1 MADLYNM
8 LAQVRDGED
17 RGRQRYQNR
26 LLGLAYS
33 APAQERTALLGQVAQ
48 SSPTVALQA
57 EQDFGK
63 RDTDRVGSLAAKA
76 RYIVGMAKAG
86 QRDAVRGIYPQLAQE
101 ARQLGLG
108 DVPLEWD
115 DAFLPGLEQLASY
128 QIRPAEG
135 APAGYRQFQL
145 MAEAAGLKPGTPE
158 YQQAA
163 KIALGQEGRASSA
176 GFGFDSIDIGD
187 GRPRPSRQNPRTG
200 ALEYYD
206 ERVGGWVQLG
216 GPAAMGMPAPTAP
229 AATPQRGAPSAV
241 TGTPADAEEAAKLA
255 NAYYQQLRA
264 AGLPDEQAAQA
275 TEVYLQGLQRQ
286 SASAPASAGVPPE
299 AAAPAPSA
307 PSAGAPL
314 LVPDMQRGGL
324 VAPPGIGAGR
334 SKEQEAAATEA
345 ARLGVQLQ
353 FAPAMA
359 AAEADATRQKKL
371 AEAQAGQQAEAPKR
385 QQRFQQALQAARNVE
400 TSIDRALQMIGPM
413 STGFVGARLRGVEG
427 SPAYNLAA
435 EIETVKANLGFDRLQ
450 QMREASP
457 TGGALGAIAVQEL
470 VALQSTVANLD
481 PNQSPEQ
488 LRANLQRVRDHYARW
503 RAAVEQSLREEG
515 RQGRQQ
521 QAGGPRPPAPGTI
534 EDGYRFKGGDPA
546 NPSNWERV

>member
-1 MADLYNM
+1 MSSIFQNFLLGHQAGRQNLEHRQEQSK
-8 LAQVRDGED
+8 LAQLQALAPQVIAGDPSAFTQAAALDPAKATQYQQAGDGLLRRLQNYIRHMDAARATGKPEAVQAALRAGAPLIKQLTGRDVPPDATWTPDWDAGWEE
-17 RGRQRYQNR
+17 
-26 LLGLAYS
+26 LKAK
-33 APAQERTALLGQVAQ
+33 VAMVPPQ
-48 SSPTVALQA
+48 SS
-57 EQDFGK
+57 
-63 RDTDRVGSLAAKA
+63 
-76 RYIVGMAKAG
+76 
-86 QRDAVRGIYPQLAQE
+86 E
-101 ARQLGLG
+101 A
-108 DVPLEWD
+108 
-115 DAFLPGLEQLASY
+115 
-128 QIRPAEG
+128 

-145 MAEAAGLKPGTPE
+145 MAEAAGLNPGTPE

-176 GFGFDSIDIGD
+176 GFGFDIIDIGD
-187 GRPRPSRQNPRTG
+187 GRPRRSRENPRTG

-229 AATPQRGAPSAV
+229 AAV

-286 SASAPASAGVPPE
+286 SASAPASAGVPP
-299 AAAPAPSA
+299 AATAPAPSA

-334 SKEQEAAATEA
+334 TKEEEAAATEA
-345 ARLGVQLQ
+345 AKIQTTLKY
-353 FAPAMA
+353 APQVA
-359 AAEADATRQKKL
+359 AAEADAARAKKL
-371 AEAQAGQQAEAPKR
+371 AEAGAEREAQAPKR
-385 QQRFQQALQAARNVE
+385 IASYRQALQAAGNVE
-400 TSIDRALQMIGPM
+400 TSINRALEMIGPA

-450 QMREASP
+450 QMRDNSP
-457 TGGALGAIAVQEL
+457 TGGALGSIAVQEL
-470 VALQSTVANLD
+470 VALQSTIANLD
-481 PNQSPEQ
+481 PNQSEEQ
-488 LRANLQRVRDHYARW
+488 IRANLERVKTHYANW
-503 RAAVEQSLREEG
+503 RSAVEQALAEEERRGSGQRASATNLTRVQSAADYQALAPGAEYIAPDGSLR
-515 RQGRQQ
+515 RKR
-521 QAGGPRPPAPGTI
+521 
-534 EDGYRFKGGDPA
+534 
-546 NPSNWERV
+546 